1 MVCRQYA
8 RDGISEEVINSS
20 NSTAFFEVKNL
31 WVHYGG
37 VAALKGVSLDIGKG
51 AVVAVIGANGA
62 GKSTLLRVIS
72 GLNRPS
78 QGEIRLEGRK
88 IDELSPDMI
97 VAAGIAHVPEGRRL
111 FPEMSVLENLR
122 MGAYMRKDQKEV
134 VADLESIYLHFPVL
148 KERKGQ
154 PAGTLSGG
162 EQQMLAI
169 SRALMARPALLLLD
183 EPSMGLSPIMVA
195 EIAKIVCDINTR
207 LKITILLVEQNA
219 RMALSLASK
228 AYVLQTGT
236 VFRQGEA
243 SSLMNDEELKKAYL
257 GA

>member
-78 QGEIRLEGRK
+78 EGEIRLEERK
-88 IDELSPDMI
+88 IDELSPHMI
-97 VAAGIAHVPEGRRL
+97 VAAGIAHVSEGRRL
-111 FPEMSVLENLR
+111 FPETVSNNSMRGSWEVGLTIPCPPCERWYGLIPQSHMSHN
-122 MGAYMRKDQKEV
+122 
-134 VADLESIYLHFPVL
+134 I
-148 KERKGQ
+148 KGI
-154 PAGTLSGG
+154 TTDFS
-162 EQQMLAI
+162 
-169 SRALMARPALLLLD
+169 AL
-183 EPSMGLSPIMVA
+183 
-195 EIAKIVCDINTR
+195 
-207 LKITILLVEQNA
+207 
-219 RMALSLASK
+219 
-228 AYVLQTGT
+228 
-236 VFRQGEA
+236 
-243 SSLMNDEELKKAYL
+243 
-257 GA
+257 